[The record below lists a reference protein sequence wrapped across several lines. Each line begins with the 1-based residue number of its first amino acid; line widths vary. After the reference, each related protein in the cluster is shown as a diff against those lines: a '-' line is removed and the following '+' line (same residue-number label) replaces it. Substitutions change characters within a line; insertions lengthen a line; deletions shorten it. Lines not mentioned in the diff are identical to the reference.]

1 MPNGRNCQWGVPSS
15 EAHGNHTFQ
24 LLPWIRNSSRFLALC
39 GKPTEGGVG
48 RRSRGSVP
56 GLGPRNDTSSL
67 QRTKVAMASQLR
79 GRERCC
85 DSRRWDQKC
94 PFKCHP
100 AHGEA
105 LAFLPQELSN
115 PIKRPFSSPVWAA
128 HTTTCRLTL
137 LPVTARTSSSW
148 DCGSGRVGGELGAAS
163 PRSPAPRLS
172 PSWGAPRGLTNYR
185 QSTLSVASCCKHT
198 RVSAS
203 ILQNLGS

>member
-1 MPNGRNCQWGVPSS
+1 MGSPELRGPGQPTRSS
-15 EAHGNHTFQ
+15 SCRGSG
-24 LLPWIRNSSRFLALC
+24 IRADFW
-39 GKPTEGGVG
+39 PFVG
-48 RRSRGSVP
+48 SQRREERAESRGSVP

-67 QRTKVAMASQLR
+67 QRTKVAMASRLR

-128 HTTTCRLTL
+128 HMTTCCLTL
-137 LPVTARTSSSW
+137 LPVTAWTSSSW
-148 DCGSGRVGGELGAAS
+148 DCGSGRMGGGRAGCRDRKSTRLNSSHSRAS
-163 PRSPAPRLS
+163 RM
-172 PSWGAPRGLTNYR
+172 PS
-185 QSTLSVASCCKHT
+185 
-198 RVSAS
+198 SA
-203 ILQNLGS
+203 